1 LLGPEWFKSALFYQ
15 IAPQSFLDTNGNG
28 IGDLQGSIEKL
39 DDIASLG
46 VNALCLNPIYDY
58 PFLDAGYDAVDFRMV
73 APRYGTNADAKRLF
87 REARKRGIR
96 VVLDLVAGHTS
107 INHPWF
113 LASSRHERNKY
124 SDYYIWSRDM
134 WQAGG
139 NERGIHGYGPRD
151 GSFVTN
157 FFWSQPALNYGYATP
172 DPSRP

>member
-58 PFLDAGYDAVDFRMV
+58 PFLDAGYDVVDFRMV

-87 REARKRGIR
+87 REAHKRGMR
-96 VVLDLVAGHTS
+96 VVFGHCLQHAVETV
-107 INHPWF
+107 
-113 LASSRHERNKY
+113 R
-124 SDYYIWSRDM
+124 
-134 WQAGG
+134 
-139 NERGIHGYGPRD
+139 
-151 GSFVTN
+151 
-157 FFWSQPALNYGYATP
+157 
-172 DPSRP
+172 